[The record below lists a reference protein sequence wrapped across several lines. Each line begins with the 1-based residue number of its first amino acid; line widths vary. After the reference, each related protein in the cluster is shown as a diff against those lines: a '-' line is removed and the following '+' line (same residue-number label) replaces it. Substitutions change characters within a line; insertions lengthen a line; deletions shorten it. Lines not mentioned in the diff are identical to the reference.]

1 MQLGLCIIGGRRGL
15 HGLKLEKSTEISCE
29 NCAFFG
35 KPFLCVR
42 KEKNPKAITCLSY
55 KTKISLQDKALYPL
69 LPDVG
74 LGKIKEEDVEVSG
87 ASILW
92 FLVPLFFGI
101 IGGIVA
107 YIGVKDDDEEMA
119 TNLLIFGI
127 VWTLILFA
135 IGYYIFVVMFSWH

>member
-1 MQLGLCIIGGRRGL
+1 
-15 HGLKLEKSTEISCE
+15 LERNVEKTEATQEIPCGT
-29 NCAFFG
+29 CAFFG

-42 KEKNPKAITCLSY
+42 REKNPKAITCLSY
-55 KTKISLQDKALYPL
+55 KTKVSLQDKALYPL

-87 ASILW
+87 PSILW

-107 YIGVKDDDEEMA
+107 YVGVKDDDKEVA
-119 TNLLIFGI
+119 TNLLTFGI

-135 IGYYIFVVMFSWH
+135 IGFYIFAVMFFQH